1 MRWFFPILISALGL
15 VSCSVLPPFDPMTA
29 ESFTVQPATDATKT
43 LTVKGDMVFY
53 SDPSQAH
60 GIRFPPGTYALEA
73 EDSDYWYFRSPS
85 PLEFRDSKNGAV
97 TSARG
102 VPGGIMLPRSFTKS
116 LQNLVAAAGY
126 TDGGSPTTR
135 NMVWKLGVEFRHLE
149 GTEWTMSF

>member
-1 MRWFFPILISALGL
+1 MRWFFPILIPALGL

-29 ESFTVQPATDATKT
+29 ENFTVQAATDATKT
-43 LTVKGDMVFY
+43 LTVKEGMVFY

-97 TSARG
+97 TSARA
-102 VPGGIMLPRSFTKS
+102 VPGGIMIPRSFTKT
-116 LQNLVAAAGY
+116 LQNLVAGAGY

-135 NMVWKLGVEFRHLE
+135 NMVWKLGVEFRRLE
-149 GTEWTMSF
+149 GTEWTKSF

>member
-1 MRWFFPILISALGL
+1 MRCFLPLLISALGL
-15 VSCSVLPPFDPMTA
+15 VACSVLPPLDAITA
-29 ESFTVQPATDATKT
+29 ETYTVQPATDTT
-43 LTVKGDMVFY
+43 MSLTVTDSMVFY

-73 EDSDYWYFRSPS
+73 EDNDYWYFRSPS
-85 PLEFRDSKNGAV
+85 PLEFRDLKDGAL
-97 TSARG
+97 TSAKR

-116 LQNLVAAAGY
+116 VQNLLAGAGY

-149 GTEWTMSF
+149 GTQWTKSF

>member
-1 MRWFFPILISALGL
+1 MRWLFSLLISALGL
-15 VSCSVLPPFDPMTA
+15 VACSVLPPFDAVTS
-29 ESFTVQPATDATKT
+29 ESFTVQPATDAAKT
-43 LTVKGDMVFY
+43 LTVTGGMAFY

-73 EDSDYWYFRSPS
+73 EDDDYWYFRSPS

-97 TSARG
+97 TSTKA
-102 VPGGIMLPRSFTKS
+102 VPGGIMLPRNFTKS
-116 LQNLVAAAGY
+116 VKNLVAGAGY

-149 GTEWTMSF
+149 GTDWTTSF